1 MLKDK
6 IREDLNSAI
15 KQGDELNRSVLRLV
29 VAAIS
34 NKEKEK
40 KYKTGQEQLAEEEV
54 LEVVISEAKKRRESI
69 TEFEKAG
76 RSDLTEKERK
86 ELDVLQKY
94 LPEQLTEEEVRK
106 FAQEAVESAKA
117 QSQKDMGKVMA
128 VLMPKLKGRADGS
141 LAGKIVKELLE
152 KE

>member
-40 KYKTGQEQLAEEEV
+40 KYKTGQEQLEEGEV
-54 LEVVISEAKKRRESI
+54 SEVVISEAKKRRESI

-76 RSDLTEKERK
+76 RSDLAEKERK
-86 ELDVLQKY
+86 ELKVLQKY

-106 FAQEAVESAKA
+106 FAQEAVESTKA